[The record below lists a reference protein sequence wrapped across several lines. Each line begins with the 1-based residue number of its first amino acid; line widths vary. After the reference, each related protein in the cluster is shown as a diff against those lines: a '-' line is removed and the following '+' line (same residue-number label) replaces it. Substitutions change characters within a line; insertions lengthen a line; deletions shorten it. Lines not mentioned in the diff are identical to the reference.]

1 MSFALKG
8 EKMYKIYWKNSKGKL
23 SQMNALQEDFESVGE
38 AIQAVKDG
46 LNFEG
51 EKYFSPVL
59 ALIQGGKK

>member
-1 MSFALKG
+1 
-8 EKMYKIYWKNSKGKL
+8 MYKIYWKNSKSKL
-23 SQMNALQEDFESVGE
+23 SQTNALMEDFENVGE